1 MADNERSPHNAHDV
15 DPLKLCIRSGVL
27 HGEVKHRI
35 LNVGSGCRIAKG
47 DTLEEI
53 HPRRTVPVCACRV
66 LKPRSVERALSRVS
80 AGLAGLCKIRRKGR
94 NATSTVEVL
103 VC

>member
-53 HPRRTVPVCACRV
+53 HPRRTVPVCACLCLSCLETEICRESFEPRV
-66 LKPRSVERALSRVS
+66 RGIGRALQD
-80 AGLAGLCKIRRKGR
+80 
-94 NATSTVEVL
+94 
-103 VC
+103 